1 MRLLFRLTS
10 IQKQRFLTFMAA
22 TSSTKAS
29 PRVYLQVLGAQ
40 TEDTSPSLFIFA
52 DSQRYNSLSLIKKTA
67 FTTIVVNFF
76 EIRRIWNNLKSVYV
90 IYIGLTDTLR
100 RQYAPLPLPS
110 VKHSVKGGE
119 GASVHRLTLCRI
131 IPANSHTS
139 CVSLTVTD

>member
-10 IQKQRFLTFMAA
+10 IQKQRFLKFMAA

-67 FTTIVVNFF
+67 TTTIVVNFV
-76 EIRRIWNNLKSVYV
+76 EIRRI
-90 IYIGLTDTLR
+90 
-100 RQYAPLPLPS
+100 
-110 VKHSVKGGE
+110 
-119 GASVHRLTLCRI
+119 
-131 IPANSHTS
+131 
-139 CVSLTVTD
+139 